1 MTLRF
6 KMGSGVNHFKVLV
19 INGVLKKGKR
29 GGGEGDFWLDGR
41 SGDGQIRSQHT
52 VRKAQLFMCGD
63 AKRTSAWVRLLTNRT
78 SIGGI
83 VMKPVCPVA
92 HRCVCTFSKHTI
104 YPVPYQHLPAIFL
117 FLRNQVTKPL
127 PIETYLFL
135 KGLGVRIQLPVPFP
149 CCCRSLSRLRA
160 ITLCCSA
167 RSCSKVWVVGW
178 VGDSLSLPVS
188 LVKKVRGEGEETCMF
203 A

>member
-29 GGGEGDFWLDGR
+29 GGGGGDFWLDGR

-52 VRKAQLFMCGD
+52 VRKAQLFMSGD

-83 VMKPVCPVA
+83 VMTPV
-92 HRCVCTFSKHTI
+92 
-104 YPVPYQHLPAIFL
+104 YPAAGVSVPCRSTQYTL
-117 FLRNQVTKPL
+117 FLTSICQPFSCSY
-127 PIETYLFL
+127 ET
-135 KGLGVRIQLPVPFP
+135 
-149 CCCRSLSRLRA
+149 RSLSPCLLKR
-160 ITLCCSA
+160 ICF
-167 RSCSKVWVVGW
+167 SKGLAS
-178 VGDSLSLPVS
+178 GFNYQSLSPVVVDDCHA
-188 LVKKVRGEGEETCMF
+188 LGRLLCAAVHVLAAKCEWWGGLEIVYLCLCPQ
-203 A
+203 